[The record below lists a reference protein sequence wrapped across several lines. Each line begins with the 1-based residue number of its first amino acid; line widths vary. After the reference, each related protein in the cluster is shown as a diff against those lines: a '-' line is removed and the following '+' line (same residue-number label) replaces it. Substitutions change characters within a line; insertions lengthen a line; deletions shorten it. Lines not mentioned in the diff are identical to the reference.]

1 MILFLC
7 LFIHLSY
14 SFMSL
19 ICNRY
24 VTLQLVYSQIHFLI
38 YYIHTISITHNE
50 QRERRE
56 RRVQFVAWN
65 SVLASS
71 LFVVLNCYMLLV
83 LKLETEKKIVCSRKQ
98 QAL

>member
-1 MILFLC
+1 
-7 LFIHLSY
+7 
-14 SFMSL
+14 
-19 ICNRY
+19 
-24 VTLQLVYSQIHFLI
+24 V
-38 YYIHTISITHNE
+38 

-83 LKLETEKKIVCSRKQ
+83 LKLETEEYRLFFLKAKRNYARENNKHYNKV
-98 QAL
+98 